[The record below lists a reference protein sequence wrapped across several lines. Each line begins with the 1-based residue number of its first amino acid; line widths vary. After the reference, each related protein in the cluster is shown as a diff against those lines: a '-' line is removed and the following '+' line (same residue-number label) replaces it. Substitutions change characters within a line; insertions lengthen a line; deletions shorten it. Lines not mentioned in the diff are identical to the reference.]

1 MRNYVGLD
9 VSMQSTAICILDE
22 NGKRIHEG
30 EVDSNPEAIHEFLL
44 KTGIEVEQI
53 GLESGN
59 LTHYLKK
66 GLLERKYQVIVME
79 SRKMAAIL
87 ATVINKTDRNDARG
101 IAEALRVGHFREC
114 VHRSDH
120 AVEIRSL
127 LHLRQTAVGER
138 THITNSIRGHLKVYG
153 IKFGKKA
160 GKTFRDKVE
169 EAIKELRPRVQRT
182 VQSLVQFSNIGNRM
196 IHRHG

>member
-9 VSMQSTAICILDE
+9 VSLKTTSICILNE
-22 NGKRIHEG
+22 KGKRILEG
-30 EVDSNPEAIHEFLL
+30 EADSTPEGIGKFLT
-44 KTGIEVEQI
+44 KTGLEIEQI

-66 GLLERKYQVIVME
+66 GLLKMNYQVIVME

-87 ATVINKTDRNDARG
+87 GTIINKTDKNDARG

-114 VHRSDH
+114 VHRSED
-120 AVEIRSL
+120 ALEVRSL
-127 LHLRQTAVGER
+127 LNLRQTAVEER
-138 THITNSIRGHLKVYG
+138 THIISSLRGHLKVYG

-160 GKTFRDKVE
+160 GKTFRKQVE
-169 EAIKELRPRVQRT
+169 EAILILRPRVQR
-182 VQSLVQFSNIGNRM
+182 SSGSPSP
-196 IHRHG
+196 